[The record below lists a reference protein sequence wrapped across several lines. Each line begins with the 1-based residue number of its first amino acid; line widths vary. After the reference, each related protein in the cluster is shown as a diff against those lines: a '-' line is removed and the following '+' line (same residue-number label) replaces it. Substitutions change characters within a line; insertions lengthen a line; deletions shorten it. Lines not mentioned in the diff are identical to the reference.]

1 VIDFLLFLVI
11 LGGLIIAH
19 ELGHFISAR
28 LAGIRV
34 KEFGL
39 GFPPRLAKLFEA
51 RGIEYTLNAIPFGG
65 FVRIAGEEDPSVED
79 GLAAAKK
86 RIRSAVLLAGP
97 VANVLVAILAFIFAF
112 RFAMPDTERVLV
124 SEVQPNT
131 PAAASGLQQGDLVL
145 AVEGEAITGFESLQQ
160 AISVRLGETT
170 QIEVQRDGR
179 AVPIELV
186 PREEFPEDQGPIGVI
201 LGYPQ
206 REVSWPQAAGLGFQT
221 TYLQFNQILHL
232 PGRLLAGEVS
242 PSEARVSG
250 LKGIY
255 DMISWAASVDRS
267 AERPFVTL
275 HMVGI
280 ISIGLALAN
289 LLPFPALDGGRL
301 LFILIEALLGRRV
314 DPRYESLAH
323 AIGFIILIALM
334 VYINLQDFI
343 NPISLPR

>member
-1 VIDFLLFLVI
+1 
-11 LGGLIIAH
+11 
-19 ELGHFISAR
+19 
-28 LAGIRV
+28 
-34 KEFGL
+34 
-39 GFPPRLAKLFEA
+39 
-51 RGIEYTLNAIPFGG
+51 
-65 FVRIAGEEDPSVED
+65 
-79 GLAAAKK
+79 
-86 RIRSAVLLAGP
+86 
-97 VANVLVAILAFIFAF
+97 
-112 RFAMPDTERVLV
+112 
-124 SEVQPNT
+124 
-131 PAAASGLQQGDLVL
+131 
-145 AVEGEAITGFESLQQ
+145 
-160 AISVRLGETT
+160 
-170 QIEVQRDGR
+170 
-179 AVPIELV
+179 
-186 PREEFPEDQGPIGVI
+186 
-201 LGYPQ
+201 
-206 REVSWPQAAGLGFQT
+206 
-221 TYLQFNQILHL
+221 LQFNQILHL